1 MNPSRLRSLSA
12 FLLSAIVLHAEEI
25 TCSHCQLKPP
35 QAGPGSGV
43 RRYAPDCSA
52 DLLHLALD
60 VTPDFNS
67 RSVSGKATL
76 TFKPVGSPLEELS
89 LDGMDFE
96 VTSVESTAKL
106 KGHQATHD
114 KVILTFEKPLAV
126 DAEQTVTITYRATPK
141 DGFYFRTPDQGYR
154 KDEVHLFTQG
164 ETILAR
170 HWFPVL
176 DSPNG
181 KLTTEV
187 TCRLPDGMKA
197 WSNGSLLS
205 QEKDAATGLTAW
217 HWKQE
222 KPHSAYLVTL
232 VAGQFSVIEDR
243 YKDLPIGFLVPQG
256 DAAMAQRSLDG
267 TKEMLAFF
275 EKELDFPFPWEKY
288 HQVVVRDFQWG
299 GMENTSLSTLSD
311 RILHTAEYETLR
323 SSTSIVAHELAHQWF
338 GDVVTCKDW
347 STLWL
352 NEGFATYYDAL
363 FHEQLNGREQF
374 LYDRWRVAERLTE
387 EQNPRP
393 IVFRKINADGYDQFG
408 ALSYQKGSWVLHM
421 LRSELGPDLYRK
433 VVQTYLKRYQFKNV
447 VTENFIAVLEEVTGR
462 SWDRFADQW
471 LYHGGHPELK
481 AVYAWD
487 EKSGMA
493 RINLKQVQKVSDEVL
508 QFQLPV
514 KVRFKGAFGTVDKV
528 LTLEEAE
535 QDFFVALPS
544 APKIIRIDPDVEL
557 LASIEFVPTRDK
569 LIAQL
574 EDATDSMG
582 RLLAIRQLGADP
594 GADGVERISKV
605 LNNDPQW
612 FVRAEA
618 AKALEQI
625 GTEPAF
631 AALRQ
636 SVDQKEARA
645 RKAVVESI
653 GGDLGDVGLDTLL
666 KQLETEKNPE
676 IRHSIVEALSAHPE
690 KSAKAKLIEMLDSKS
705 LRNHLFD
712 AAVNAMRLS
721 DDASYAGPLFEAT
734 RKRQDELESRSV
746 GKALAATAYLSRN
759 QTDKNELFD
768 HLVKQ
773 LENLRTPIADGAATG
788 LGDLADLRARAILTP
803 LANRDNEAARNAL
816 KTLAE
821 GVKPAAALV
830 GLQDELSKLQKSNK
844 DLKDELESLKKRIE
858 VIAERPGAKPGG
870 KSKD

>member
-1 MNPSRLRSLSA
+1 MKPPLLRSLSVM
-12 FLLSAIVLHAEEI
+12 LLSALVLRAEEI
-25 TCSHCQLKPP
+25 ACSHGQLKPP
-35 QAGPGSGV
+35 QSGPGSGV
-43 RRYAPDCSA
+43 RRYAPDCTA

-60 VTPDFNS
+60 VTPDFKS

-76 TFKPVGSPLEELS
+76 TFKPVGSPLDELS
-89 LDGMDFE
+89 LDGIDLE
-96 VTSVESTAKL
+96 VASVESTAKL
-106 KGHQATHD
+106 KAHQATHD

-126 DAEQTVTITYRATPK
+126 DVEQTVTITYRATPK
-141 DGFYFRTPDQGYR
+141 DGFYFRTPEQGYR
-154 KDEVHLFTQG
+154 EGETHLFTQG

-170 HWFPVL
+170 NWFPVL

-197 WSNGSLLS
+197 WSNGSLVS
-205 QEKDAATGLTAW
+205 QEKDAASGLTAW

-243 YKDLPIGFLVPQG
+243 YKELPIGFLVPPG

-299 GMENTSLSTLSD
+299 GMENTSISTLTD
-311 RILHTAEYETLR
+311 RLLHTAEYETLR

-374 LYDRWRVAERLTE
+374 LYERRKVAERLTE

-433 VVQTYLKRYQFKNV
+433 VVQTYLKRYQFRNV

-471 LYHGGHPELK
+471 LYHGGHPELS
-481 AVYAWD
+481 AGYSWD

-493 RINLKQVQKVSDEVL
+493 RVSLKQVQKVSEEVL

-514 KVRFKGAFGTVDKV
+514 KVRFKGAFGTIEKV
-528 LTLEEAE
+528 FTLEEAA
-535 QDFFVALPS
+535 QDFHVALPS
-544 APKIIRIDPDVEL
+544 APKIVRIDPEVGL
-557 LASIEFVPTRDK
+557 LASIDFTPTRDQ

-582 RLLAIRQLGADP
+582 RVLAVRQLGEDP
-594 GADGVERISKV
+594 GADGVDRIWKV
-605 LNNDPQW
+605 LNSDPQW
-612 FVRAEA
+612 FVRVEA
-618 AKALEQI
+618 AKALEHI
-625 GTEPAF
+625 GSQPAF

-636 SVDQKEARA
+636 SLDQKEARA

-653 GGDLGDVGLDTLL
+653 GGDSGDASLDALL
-666 KQLETEKNPE
+666 KQLETERNPE
-676 IRHSIVEALSAHPE
+676 IRHAIVEALASHPE
-690 KSAKAKLIEMLDSKS
+690 KSAKAKLIETLDSKS

-721 DDASYAGPLFEAT
+721 DDATYAVPLFDAI

-746 GKALAATAYLSRN
+746 GKALAAVAYLSRN

-768 HLVKQ
+768 YLVKQ
-773 LENLRTPIADGAATG
+773 LESLRTPIADGAATG
-788 LGDLADLRARAILTP
+788 LGELADLRARALLTP
-803 LANRDNEAARNAL
+803 LANRDNEAANNAL

-821 GVKPAAALV
+821 GVKPAAAIV
-830 GLQDELSKLQKSNK
+830 GIQEEVSKLQKSND
-844 DLKDELESLKKRIE
+844 DLKRQLETLKKRFD
-858 VIAERPGAKPGG
+858 ADLQRPK
-870 KSKD
+870 K

>member
-1 MNPSRLRSLSA
+1 MNSSRLRSLSA
-12 FLLSAIVLHAEEI
+12 FLLSAVILHAEEFN
-25 TCSHCQLKPP
+25 CSHGQLKPP
-35 QAGPGSGV
+35 QSGPGSGV
-43 RRYAPDCSA
+43 RRYAPDCPV

-60 VTPDFNS
+60 VTPDFKS
-67 RSVSGKATL
+67 RSVTGKATL
-76 TFKPVGSPLEELS
+76 TFKVVGSPLEELS
-89 LDGMDFE
+89 LDGIDLE
-96 VTSVESTAKL
+96 VSAVESTAKL
-106 KGHQATHD
+106 KAHQATHD

-126 DAEQTVTITYRATPK
+126 DVEQTVTITYRATPK
-141 DGFYFRTPDQGYR
+141 DGFYFRTPEQGYR
-154 KDEVHLFTQG
+154 ADEVHLFTQG

-170 HWFPVL
+170 NWFPVL

-197 WSNGSLLS
+197 WSNGSLIS
-205 QEKDAATGLTAW
+205 QEKDAASGLTAW

-232 VAGQFSVIEDR
+232 VAGQFAVIEDH
-243 YKDLPIGFLVPQG
+243 YKDLPIGFLVPPG

-299 GMENTSLSTLSD
+299 GMENTSISTLSD

-374 LYDRWRVAERLTE
+374 LYDRWRVGEGLTA
-387 EQNPRP
+387 EQNTRP

-433 VVQTYLKRYQFKNV
+433 VVQTYLKRYQFRNV

-481 AVYAWD
+481 ADYSWD

-514 KVRFKGAFGTVDKV
+514 KVRFKGAFGTIEKV
-528 LTLEEAE
+528 FTLEEAA
-535 QDFFVALPS
+535 QDFHVALPS
-544 APKIIRIDPDVEL
+544 APKIVRIDPEVAL
-557 LASIEFVPTRDK
+557 LASIDFTPTRDQ

-582 RLLAIRQLGADP
+582 RLLAVRQLGEDP
-594 GADGVERISKV
+594 GADGVDRISKV

-612 FVRAEA
+612 FVRVEA
-618 AKALEQI
+618 AKDLEQI
-625 GTEPAF
+625 GSQPAF

-636 SVDQKEARA
+636 SLDQKEARA

-653 GGDLGDVGLDTLL
+653 GGDPGDASLDTLL
-666 KQLETEKNPE
+666 KQLETERNPE
-676 IRHSIVEALSAHPE
+676 IRHAIVEALASHPE
-690 KSAKAKLIEMLDSKS
+690 KSAKSKLVETLDSKS

-712 AAVNAMRLS
+712 AAVNAMRLA
-721 DDASYAGPLFEAT
+721 DDATYAPPLFDAI

-746 GKALAATAYLSRN
+746 GKALAAVAYLSRN

-768 HLVKQ
+768 YLVKQ
-773 LENLRTPIADGAATG
+773 LESLRTPVSDGAATA
-788 LGDLADLRARAILTP
+788 LGELADLRARAILTP
-803 LANRDNEAARNAL
+803 LANRDNEAAKNAL

-821 GVKPAAALV
+821 GVKPAAAIV
-830 GLQDELSKLQKSNK
+830 GIQEEVSRLQKSND
-844 DLKDELESLKKRIE
+844 DLKRQVETLKKRID
-858 VIAERPGAKPGG
+858 ADLQRPK
-870 KSKD
+870 K